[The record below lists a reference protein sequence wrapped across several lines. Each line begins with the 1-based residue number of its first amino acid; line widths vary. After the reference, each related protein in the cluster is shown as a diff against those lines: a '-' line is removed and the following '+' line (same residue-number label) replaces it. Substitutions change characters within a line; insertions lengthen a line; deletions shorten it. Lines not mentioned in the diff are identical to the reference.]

1 MSPEYL
7 PVTSRTQL
15 ERRVEKFITER
26 GLLAGHSRLIVGV
39 SGGPD
44 SVCLLH
50 ILARSRDKLGI
61 YLHAAHLNHGLRG
74 AESDADSAYVQ
85 ELCGGLNVPVTA
97 GKVDM
102 IPLRRKHSPLEE
114 TAREARYSFFA
125 SLAGDI
131 DARAVAIGHTADD
144 HLETVLLH
152 LLRGAGTR
160 GLAGLEPVVVR
171 RSGNSSLS
179 VVRPLLEARRSET
192 EEYCRRFDL
201 RPRRDTTNQSL
212 NLLRNR
218 IRLELLPLLR
228 QYNAGFDAVLG
239 RASRIARDD
248 LQALEWWAAGMW
260 TEIARNEGGSLR
272 LDRKRLLT
280 CPPGLRRVLVRRA
293 LEESLGGPMDI
304 RAEHIES
311 LMNALN
317 MPAGKRL
324 SLLRGLCAYTDY
336 DSLVLGGSPPSPLP
350 PLTTEYSLN
359 VPGETA
365 LPGWRVIARETDKG
379 ALEDTSLGQ
388 EALSAFLDYEKTGSR
403 LVVRSRR
410 DGDRFQPL
418 GMEQHKK
425 LQDFMVD
432 ARIPRA
438 RRDGIPLVCAAD
450 QILWVVGWRIDGRV
464 RVTESTRK
472 VLCLRFLEEPD
483 QR

>member
-1 MSPEYL
+1 MSTEYT
-7 PVTSRTQL
+7 PATSRTPL
-15 ERRVEKFITER
+15 ERRVEKFITEK
-26 GLLAGHSRLIVGV
+26 GLLAGHSRLMVGV

-97 GKVDM
+97 GKADM
-102 IPLRRKHSPLEE
+102 GPLRRKHSPLEE
-114 TAREARYSFFA
+114 TAREARYSFFT
-125 SLAGDI
+125 SVAGDI

-192 EEYCRRFDL
+192 EGYCQRFDL
-201 RPRRDTTNQSL
+201 RPRRDITNQSL
-212 NLLRNR
+212 HLLRNR

-239 RASRIARDD
+239 RTSRIARDD
-248 LQALEWWAAGMW
+248 LQALELWAAGMW
-260 TEIARNEGGSLR
+260 TEVARNEGGSLH
-272 LDRKRLLT
+272 LDRNRLLT

-293 LEESLGGPMDI
+293 LEESLGGPRDI
-304 RAEHIES
+304 RAGHIES

-324 SLLRGLCAYTDY
+324 SLLQGLCAYTDY
-336 DSLVLGGSPPSPLP
+336 DGLVLGGSPPSPLP
-350 PLTTEYSLN
+350 PLTTEYPLN
-359 VPGETA
+359 VPGETV
-365 LPGWRVIARETDKG
+365 LPGWRVIARETDKD
-379 ALEDTSLGQ
+379 ALEDTLPGPD
-388 EALSAFLDYEKTGSR
+388 ALSAFLDYEKTGSQ
-403 LVVRSRR
+403 LVVRTRNN
-410 DGDRFQPL
+410 GDRFQPL

-438 RRDGIPLVCAAD
+438 WRDGIPLVCAPD
-450 QILWVVGWRIDGRV
+450 QILWVGGWRIDGRV

-472 VLCLRFLEEPD
+472 VLCLRFLREPE